1 MQDLND
7 LALFAAVVKNK
18 GFTAAAG
25 ALGVPKSKISKRVAQ
40 LEEQLGVRLLER
52 STRKLRVTDIGQTFY
67 ERCETILAGVDEAE
81 TIVAA
86 AKSEPAGPVRLS
98 MPPGFAPMMGYILPT
113 FLKRYPRIR
122 LAIVMTNRPVDLI
135 EERIDVALRV
145 RESYSGD
152 QTVVVRKFASTR
164 EFLAASPSFV
174 AAHAPITLDNLS
186 TLPTL
191 AIQEHTGRAPWT
203 LVNTAGEVRDIAH
216 NPVFSSVEFGMLE
229 RAAIE
234 GVGIGLL
241 PDNIVER
248 GFRAGLLVPVLPEWS
263 SPEQSMHAAF
273 TSRHGMLPAVRALI
287 DYLAEVLPRTVQ
299 LCKEVIPRTPSTADW
314 DI

>member
-1 MQDLND
+1 
-7 LALFAAVVKNK
+7 
-18 GFTAAAG
+18 
-25 ALGVPKSKISKRVAQ
+25 
-40 LEEQLGVRLLER
+40 
-52 STRKLRVTDIGQTFY
+52 
-67 ERCETILAGVDEAE
+67 
-81 TIVAA
+81 
-86 AKSEPAGPVRLS
+86 
-98 MPPGFAPMMGYILPT
+98 MMGYILPT

-234 GVGIGLL
+234 GVGIGYAPPLWDPAL
-241 PDNIVER
+241 AKEIIGVSTNDAKEMTRRLAREESLFAGTSSGANVTAAIRVGRRLGP
-248 GFRAGLLVPVLPEWS
+248 RARVVTLLVDSGLK
-263 SPEQSMHAAF
+263 
-273 TSRHGMLPAVRALI
+273 
-287 DYLAEVLPRTVQ
+287 YL
-299 LCKEVIPRTPSTADW
+299 STDVYRSG
-314 DI
+314 